1 MEGSILNTVKQMLGL
16 STDDDTFDLDVVVLI
31 NAAFMSLQQIGVGP
45 EGGFS
50 ISGAEDSWQ
59 DFMDDDK
66 LYLGVREYIYLKV
79 RCVFDPP
86 TSSSVADAMKK
97 SMDELEWRLLV
108 QTGK

>member
-1 MEGSILNTVKQMLGL
+1 MLFKISRKYIDSRTFVRYNQNKFSKMSGFIPLPSGKSIKPN
-16 STDDDTFDLDVVVLI
+16 
-31 NAAFMSLQQIGVGP
+31 
-45 EGGFS
+45 
-50 ISGAEDSWQ
+50 
-59 DFMDDDK
+59 DDK